1 MNHEQ
6 IAELEATADENECP
20 TPQAKMPRPPNV
32 STKVQVNC
40 SEKAENLSRWQLH
53 RRKKKTVSVLK
64 PVHCASGGSSS
75 SNEKAVQDGLWTT
88 LIGITPKPVIAEYIS
103 TSKVC
108 MKEILPKLLKNKVDE
123 YVKSDAN
130 NVRSMR
136 VLYEGGLISKRKY
149 TSVRNSSDIVK
160 QSDNGLLRNL
170 KTEIMQ
176 GCEIPKIIPYKTLMT
191 HIRNIDIGELL
202 GLEILAEKFSTE
214 AVPGVYRPLKPLLL
228 KLADLYLS
236 LHVLCGGGC

>member
-20 TPQAKMPRPPNV
+20 TPKAKMPRPPNV

-64 PVHCASGGSSS
+64 LVHCASGGSSS

-108 MKEILPKLLKNKVDE
+108 MKEILPKLLKSKVDE

-202 GLEILAEKFSTE
+202 GLEI
-214 AVPGVYRPLKPLLL
+214 
-228 KLADLYLS
+228 
-236 LHVLCGGGC
+236 

>member
-1 MNHEQ
+1 
-6 IAELEATADENECP
+6 
-20 TPQAKMPRPPNV
+20 MPRPPNV

-40 SEKAENLSRWQLH
+40 SKKAENLSRWQLL
-53 RRKKKTVSVLK
+53 RRKKKTVGVLK
-64 PVHCASGGSSS
+64 PVHCASSGSSS

-176 GCEIPKIIPYKTLMT
+176 GCEIPKIIPYKTLM
-191 HIRNIDIGELL
+191 ID
-202 GLEILAEKFSTE
+202 S
-214 AVPGVYRPLKPLLL
+214 R
-228 KLADLYLS
+228 
-236 LHVLCGGGC
+236 